1 MSSPG
6 RMLTSADGTPIYAD
20 ATGDPTKPALVF
32 IHGFGLCASA
42 FDGIFD
48 DPEWSESLI
57 LVAPLAE
64 DFDAVVDAFGLTR
77 PFVLAWSLGGTH
89 LVDILSVHPGS
100 YLSGVI
106 HLAGVPY
113 MAGIPIAGT
122 PLALN
127 CLPHLAQTTD
137 VVAYQDAAIRFAKG
151 CSPGA
156 SWGVI
161 TQLLGQMMMQ
171 PRAITQ
177 YIITRTQDEKG
188 FLKAG
193 AEGLPFLS
201 VGGAEDVMIDWKAAA
216 PLMDG
221 FTNKKYVEIK
231 GEGADH
237 MPWLAHSDE
246 MRGHIVHWIE
256 EVRKRPASKY

>member
-1 MSSPG
+1 MVRLSQCVSYG
-6 RMLTSADGTPIYAD
+6 HLT
-20 ATGDPTKPALVF
+20 PA
-32 IHGFGLCASA
+32 
-42 FDGIFD
+42 
-48 DPEWSESLI
+48 
-57 LVAPLAE
+57 
-64 DFDAVVDAFGLTR
+64 
-77 PFVLAWSLGGTH
+77 GTH
-89 LVDILSVHPGS
+89 LVDILSMHPGS

-246 MRGHIVHWIE
+246 MRGHIVNWIE